1 MRTLNTILVTTLLV
15 FYGVTCQAEVV
26 EYDIEIVIFEDAA
39 NRYGNSEQWPKI
51 VRELLPDTNTTNSK
65 TPIKIGDSPDAK
77 KSNNINLDNDPA
89 VKAIENDVNSLEKYI
104 SKLERSNRYNVLTHK
119 AWRQT
124 GLDAE
129 SAIEIYIDSTE
140 DKTGLNNPHSNIPDS
155 NIKGTIKIILGRY
168 LHIYTDMIYQR
179 PDSTYTP
186 NELSADN
193 KGYKEYL
200 IKSHRRMRSNE
211 LHYIDHPLV
220 GILVMAHPVELPE
233 AANEET
239 KPEPIKSN

>member
-1 MRTLNTILVTTLLV
+1 MRTLNAILATTLLA
-15 FYGVTCQAEVV
+15 FYGMTCQAEVV
-26 EYDIEIVIFEDAA
+26 EYDIEIVIFEDAT

-51 VRELLPDTNTTNSK
+51 VHELLPEFNTTNRK
-65 TPIKIGDSPDAK
+65 TPIKISDAPDAR
-77 KSNNINLDNDPA
+77 KSNSMNSDNDQV
-89 VKAIENDVNSLEKYI
+89 VKAIENDINSLEKYI
-104 SKLERSNRYNVLTHK
+104 SKLEKSNRYNVLTHK

-129 SAIEIYIDSTE
+129 SAIEIYIDSSENITS
-140 DKTGLNNPHSNIPDS
+140 LNNTHSNIPA

-179 PDSTYTP
+179 PDSSTP

-233 AANEET
+233 AQIEET